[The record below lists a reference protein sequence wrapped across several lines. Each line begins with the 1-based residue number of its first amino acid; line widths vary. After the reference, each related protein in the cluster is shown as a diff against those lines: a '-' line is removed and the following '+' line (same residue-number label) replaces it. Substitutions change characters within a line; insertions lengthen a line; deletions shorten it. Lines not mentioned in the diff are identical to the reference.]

1 MAGSNLVIEL
11 PHQLSRRSHY
21 QRVPTRKLS
30 HRCGTMTE
38 PFWPNKS
45 MKPWLMGRLQC
56 TVVHWPIADM
66 RGESRDVRFLGWS
79 EPMTDGSAR
88 SAFDP
93 GCVKTP
99 ETRKLGEMFS
109 QIARN
114 LPRSETIVPPMA
126 IRKDRCSINFP
137 RSRVFTQPRP
147 KGDIAALQQTTP
159 HSMTSSAVA
168 SSSDGTVRLS
178 ALAVLRLI
186 ASSNLVG

>member
-1 MAGSNLVIEL
+1 MASSNVVIEL

-38 PFWPNKS
+38 PCWPNKS

-88 SAFDP
+88 SAFAEVFGRRPITDRAAHSGPAYENDP
-93 GCVKTP
+93 EPT
-99 ETRKLGEMFS
+99 
-109 QIARN
+109 
-114 LPRSETIVPPMA
+114 
-126 IRKDRCSINFP
+126 
-137 RSRVFTQPRP
+137 
-147 KGDIAALQQTTP
+147 
-159 HSMTSSAVA
+159 
-168 SSSDGTVRLS
+168 
-178 ALAVLRLI
+178 
-186 ASSNLVG
+186 